1 MSVGAE
7 HNHGGSCCLGL
18 NQDLVNRQGDR
29 RKRFN
34 GQTICPERLCKL
46 FKAFLD
52 QIQVRRFHRYRGS
65 DHIHRCPDRDIG
77 GGRFEHIQQEK
88 PGIHGRCQLSG
99 SGNDFC
105 GDRAEINRCKE
116 SLHTSGAWNA
126 GACLA
131 SEMRPIHSWLMEDLF
146 GHGHDA
152 GSAADLPA
160 DAPLAARMRPRNL
173 EEYVG
178 QGHILG
184 EGKLLRRAIEADRL
198 SSVIF
203 YGPPGTGKTSLARV
217 IAGST
222 KSRFIELSGV
232 EGSVAD
238 IRKAVGEAAIAARN
252 GGRTLL
258 FIDEIHRFNKA
269 QQDAL
274 LPDVE
279 RGTVRLIGA
288 TTQNPFFSINS
299 PLVSRSQI
307 FQLQPLG
314 IDDLVGLQRRA
325 VADPERGLGTLPIDL
340 EEDAARHLA
349 TVCDG
354 DARKCLNALEIA
366 ARTTPFG
373 SDGRIRITLD
383 AASESIQKKA
393 VVYDGSGDDHYD
405 TASAFIKSLRGS
417 DPDAALYWLAKM
429 LHAGEELR
437 FITRRLVIFASEDV
451 GLADPLA
458 LPLAISAQQAVE
470 FVGLPEARITLAHAT
485 VYLAT
490 APKSNSAYAA
500 LGNAQQDLT
509 EGRTL
514 AVPSHLRDSHYK
526 GAKSL
531 GHGEGYK
538 YAHNYEGG
546 YVPQSYLPEG
556 RHYYIPTRH
565 GAEARIADRLEAWRH
580 QFEEAQGNP
589 TTLG

>member
-1 MSVGAE
+1 M
-7 HNHGGSCCLGL
+7 
-18 NQDLVNRQGDR
+18 D
-29 RKRFN
+29 
-34 GQTICPERLCKL
+34 
-46 FKAFLD
+46 
-52 QIQVRRFHRYRGS
+52 
-65 DHIHRCPDRDIG
+65 
-77 GGRFEHIQQEK
+77 
-88 PGIHGRCQLSG
+88 
-99 SGNDFC
+99 
-105 GDRAEINRCKE
+105 
-116 SLHTSGAWNA
+116 
-126 GACLA
+126 
-131 SEMRPIHSWLMEDLF
+131 DLF
-146 GHGHDA
+146 GTAQAPD
-152 GSAADLPA
+152 SLPA
-160 DAPLAARMRPRNL
+160 DAPLAARMRPRTL
-173 EEYVG
+173 EEYAG
-178 QGHILG
+178 QSHILG

-198 SSVIF
+198 SSIIL
-203 YGPPGTGKTSLARV
+203 YGPPGTGKTSLARL
-217 IAGST
+217 IAART

-238 IRKAVGEAAIAARN
+238 IRKAVGAAAIEARN

-307 FQLQPLG
+307 FQLQPLTVEEL
-314 IDDLVGLQRRA
+314 IALQYRA
-325 VADPERGLGTLPIDL
+325 VSDGERGLGDLPVDL
-340 EEDAARHLA
+340 EEGAARHLA
-349 TVCDG
+349 TVSDG

-373 SDGRIRITLD
+373 ADGRIRITL
-383 AASESIQKKA
+383 AEASESIQKKA
-393 VVYDGSGDDHYD
+393 LVYDGSGDDHYD

-500 LGNAQQDLT
+500 LGAAESDIGS
-509 EGRTL
+509 GRTL
-514 AVPSHLRDSHYK
+514 AVPPHLRDSHYK
-526 GAKSL
+526 GAKAL
-531 GHGEGYK
+531 GHGQGYQ
-538 YAHNYEGG
+538 YPHDHDGG
-546 YVPQSYLPEG
+546 YVPQAYLPEG
-556 RHYYIPTRH
+556 RTYYTPTRL
-565 GAEARIADRLEAWRH
+565 GAEARIADRLEAWRQ
-580 QFEEAQGNP
+580 QFQEAAVKQTGK
-589 TTLG
+589 G

>member
-1 MSVGAE
+1 
-7 HNHGGSCCLGL
+7 
-18 NQDLVNRQGDR
+18 
-29 RKRFN
+29 
-34 GQTICPERLCKL
+34 
-46 FKAFLD
+46 
-52 QIQVRRFHRYRGS
+52 
-65 DHIHRCPDRDIG
+65 
-77 GGRFEHIQQEK
+77 
-88 PGIHGRCQLSG
+88 
-99 SGNDFC
+99 
-105 GDRAEINRCKE
+105 
-116 SLHTSGAWNA
+116 
-126 GACLA
+126 
-131 SEMRPIHSWLMEDLF
+131 MEDLF
-146 GHGHDA
+146 GNSGDADA
-152 GSAADLPA
+152 GGASSLPA
-160 DAPLAARMRPRNL
+160 DAPLAARMRPRTL
-173 EEYVG
+173 EEYAG
-178 QGHILG
+178 QSHILG

-198 SSVIF
+198 SSIIL
-203 YGPPGTGKTSLARV
+203 YGPPGTGKTSLARL
-217 IAGST
+217 IAART

-238 IRKAVGEAAIAARN
+238 IRKAVGAAAIEARN

-307 FQLQPLG
+307 FQLQPLTVEEL
-314 IDDLVGLQRRA
+314 IALQYRA
-325 VADPERGLGTLPIDL
+325 VSDVERGLGDLPVDL
-340 EEDAARHLA
+340 EEGAARHLA
-349 TVCDG
+349 TVSDG
-354 DARKCLNALEIA
+354 DARKCLNSLEIA

-373 SDGRIRITLD
+373 ADGRIRITL
-383 AASESIQKKA
+383 AEASESIQKKA
-393 VVYDGSGDDHYD
+393 LVYDGSGDDHYD

-500 LGNAQQDLT
+500 LGAAEDDIGS
-509 EGRTL
+509 GRTL
-514 AVPSHLRDSHYK
+514 AVPPHLRDSHYK
-526 GAKSL
+526 GAKAL
-531 GHGEGYK
+531 GHGQGYQ
-538 YAHNYEGG
+538 YPHDHEGG
-546 YVPQSYLPEG
+546 YVPQAYLPEG
-556 RHYYIPTRH
+556 RIYYTPTRH
-565 GAEARIADRLEAWRH
+565 GAEARIADRLEAWRQ
-580 QFEEAQGNP
+580 QFQEAKIR
-589 TTLG
+589 

>member
-1 MSVGAE
+1 MS
-7 HNHGGSCCLGL
+7 S
-18 NQDLVNRQGDR
+18 GDT
-29 RKRFN
+29 K
-34 GQTICPERLCKL
+34 QM
-46 FKAFLD
+46 D
-52 QIQVRRFHRYRGS
+52 
-65 DHIHRCPDRDIG
+65 
-77 GGRFEHIQQEK
+77 
-88 PGIHGRCQLSG
+88 
-99 SGNDFC
+99 
-105 GDRAEINRCKE
+105 
-116 SLHTSGAWNA
+116 
-126 GACLA
+126 
-131 SEMRPIHSWLMEDLF
+131 DLF
-146 GHGHDA
+146 GTAQAPD
-152 GSAADLPA
+152 SLPA
-160 DAPLAARMRPRNL
+160 DAPLAARMRPRTL
-173 EEYVG
+173 EEYAG
-178 QGHILG
+178 QSHVLG

-198 SSVIF
+198 SSIIL
-203 YGPPGTGKTSLARV
+203 YGPPGTGKTSLARL
-217 IAGST
+217 IAART

-238 IRKAVGEAAIAARN
+238 IRKAVGAAAIEARN

-299 PLVSRSQI
+299 PLVSRSQV
-307 FQLQPLG
+307 FQLQPLTVEEL
-314 IDDLVGLQRRA
+314 ITLQYRA
-325 VADPERGLGTLPIDL
+325 VSDGERGLGDLPVDL
-340 EEDAARHLA
+340 EEVAARHLA
-349 TVCDG
+349 TVSDG

-373 SDGRIRITLD
+373 ADGRIRITL
-383 AASESIQKKA
+383 AEASESIQKKA
-393 VVYDGSGDDHYD
+393 LVYDGSGDDHYD

-500 LGNAQQDLT
+500 LGAAESDIGS
-509 EGRTL
+509 GRTL
-514 AVPSHLRDSHYK
+514 AVPPHLRDSHYK
-526 GAKSL
+526 GAKAL
-531 GHGEGYK
+531 GHGQGYQ
-538 YAHNYEGG
+538 YPHDHDGG
-546 YVPQSYLPEG
+546 YVPQAYLPEG
-556 RHYYIPTRH
+556 RTYYTPTRL
-565 GAEARIADRLEAWRH
+565 GAEARIADRLEAWRQ
-580 QFEEAQGNP
+580 QFQESAVKQTGK
-589 TTLG
+589 G

>member
-1 MSVGAE
+1 M
-7 HNHGGSCCLGL
+7 
-18 NQDLVNRQGDR
+18 D
-29 RKRFN
+29 
-34 GQTICPERLCKL
+34 
-46 FKAFLD
+46 
-52 QIQVRRFHRYRGS
+52 
-65 DHIHRCPDRDIG
+65 
-77 GGRFEHIQQEK
+77 
-88 PGIHGRCQLSG
+88 
-99 SGNDFC
+99 
-105 GDRAEINRCKE
+105 
-116 SLHTSGAWNA
+116 
-126 GACLA
+126 
-131 SEMRPIHSWLMEDLF
+131 DLF
-146 GHGHDA
+146 G
-152 GSAADLPA
+152 SATTGKEVSLPA
-160 DAPLAARMRPRNL
+160 DAPLAARMRPRTL

-178 QGHILG
+178 QSHILG

-217 IAGST
+217 IARRT
-222 KSRFIELSGV
+222 ESRFIELSGV

-238 IRKAVGEAAIAARN
+238 IRKGVAMAAIEARN
-252 GGRTLL
+252 EGRTLL

-299 PLVSRSQI
+299 PLVSRSQV
-307 FQLQPLG
+307 FKLQPLSVE
-314 IDDLVGLQRRA
+314 DLVGLQHRA
-325 VADPERGLGTLPIDL
+325 VADPKRGLGTLPIDL
-340 EEDAARHLA
+340 EEAAARHLA
-349 TVCDG
+349 TVSDG

-373 SDGRIRITLD
+373 PEGRIQITLE

-393 VVYDGSGDDHYD
+393 VVYDGTGDDHYD

-458 LPLAISAQQAVE
+458 LTLAISAQQAVE
-470 FVGLPEARITLAHAT
+470 FVGLPEARITLAHAA

-500 LGNAQQDLT
+500 FGKAEKDLAQ
-509 EGRTL
+509 GRTL
-514 AVPSHLRDSHYK
+514 EVPSHLRDSHYK

-546 YVPQSYLPEG
+546 YVPQAYLPEG
-556 RHYYIPTRH
+556 RTYYEPTRQ
-565 GAEARIADRLEAWRH
+565 GAESRIADRLEIWKQ
-580 QFEEAQGNP
+580 QFNEARDDKG
-589 TTLG
+589 TGSG

>member
-1 MSVGAE
+1 M
-7 HNHGGSCCLGL
+7 
-18 NQDLVNRQGDR
+18 D
-29 RKRFN
+29 
-34 GQTICPERLCKL
+34 
-46 FKAFLD
+46 
-52 QIQVRRFHRYRGS
+52 
-65 DHIHRCPDRDIG
+65 
-77 GGRFEHIQQEK
+77 
-88 PGIHGRCQLSG
+88 
-99 SGNDFC
+99 
-105 GDRAEINRCKE
+105 
-116 SLHTSGAWNA
+116 
-126 GACLA
+126 
-131 SEMRPIHSWLMEDLF
+131 DLF
-146 GHGHDA
+146 GAAVATQWADDA
-152 GSAADLPA
+152 GLPA
-160 DAPLAARMRPRNL
+160 DAPLAARMRPRSL

-178 QGHILG
+178 QGHILS

-217 IAGST
+217 IARST
-222 KSRFIELSGV
+222 KSRFLELSGV
-232 EGSVAD
+232 EGGVSD
-238 IRKAVGEAAIAARN
+238 IRKAIGTATIEARR

-307 FQLQPLG
+307 FQLQPLS
-314 IDDLVGLQRRA
+314 IEELVILQRRA
-325 VADPERGLGTLPIDL
+325 VADSERGLGDLPIFL
-340 EEDAARHLA
+340 EEAAALHLA
-349 TVCDG
+349 AVSDG

-366 ARTTPFG
+366 ARTTPY
-373 SDGRIRITLD
+373 D
-383 AASESIQKKA
+383 AKGHIHISLETAAESIQKKA
-393 VVYDGSGDDHYD
+393 VVYDGTGDDHYD
-405 TASAFIKSLRGS
+405 TASAFIKSLRGG

-458 LPLAISAQQAVE
+458 LPLAIAAQQAIE
-470 FVGLPEARITLAHAT
+470 FVGLPEARITLAHAA

-500 LGNAQQDLT
+500 LGKAEEDIGH
-509 EGRTL
+509 GRTL

-531 GHGEGYK
+531 GHGAGYK
-538 YAHNYEGG
+538 YAHDYEGG
-546 YVPQSYLPEG
+546 YVPQAYLPEG
-556 RHYYIPTRH
+556 RSYYAPLRN
-565 GAEARIADRLEAWRH
+565 GAEARIADRLEAWRIR
-580 QFEEAQGNP
+580 FEESSHAHG
-589 TTLG
+589 TGEKE